1 MSTKPAEKP
10 KVVKPVDN
18 SNTYIW
24 MFLILTALALCTRI
38 NFSWSGNNHQAI
50 AIEITS
56 RIGKEQAGN
65 SNFKNVIHLT
75 IGNPF
80 TTENLD
86 RVKQFVSGKKE
97 VQGEFLNYEFSVAP
111 KNKLK
116 PSPNPSV
123 KNSVEP
129 DSK

>member
-10 KVVKPVDN
+10 NVVKPPVDK

-24 MFLILTALALCTRI
+24 IVLIFSAIAICTRVK
-38 NFSWSGNNHQAI
+38 FAWSGNDYQAV

-56 RIGKEQAGN
+56 RIGKEQVGN

-86 RVKQFVSGKKE
+86 RVKEFGSGKKE
-97 VQGEFLNYEFSVAP
+97 VQGEFLNYEFSVTP
-111 KNKLK
+111 KDKLK
-116 PSPNPSV
+116 SSPKPDV
-123 KNSVEP
+123 KH
-129 DSK
+129 